1 MAIYGTTSTPTNSFT
16 NNTKVQCIASN
27 VADGRLFTKASVSKM
42 SQADFARKKYGQS
55 YTLYIPGKPKLEN
68 GVVAKP
74 SNVVEIPTEVFIDN
88 DNVSEELGPFQRLG
102 DLESFDEQIGQ
113 PMAEILV
120 RGQEKKIINKE
131 IFKAAH
137 GIVAAKTSES
147 FDGASFD
154 VLGKA
159 TAKLRKLAL
168 GEKLTGFL
176 DPDVNS
182 TIIGKGL
189 NKFQAP
195 SDDFKRLYGE
205 AAIGKFGTAK
215 WVESPDL
222 PTLHIGSAYTGTIT
236 LGSAK
241 LDTDNTPLG
250 FAEIKE
256 ITGENLVPGAMF
268 KVQNDKLKIVD
279 ESGIETQVPFH
290 IIVLEVYEDDE
301 HVQHGKISPIRISFP
316 GQGYNNPNAW
326 VPAGTESL
334 TLVAALSAN
343 TDYVIGDVRS
353 ESCLAYDTYQF
364 DAMPGSDDEFVST
377 VGGSSVR
384 VKIWGD
390 GTNLNKLYRIDST
403 YAAALFEP
411 RENVVIYTEV

>member
-1 MAIYGTTSTPTNSFT
+1 MAIYGTTSTPTNSFS
-16 NNTKVQCIASN
+16 NNQKVMCIASN

-42 SQADFARKKYGQS
+42 SQADFAKKKYGKS
-55 YTLYIPGKPKLEN
+55 YTLYIPGKPKLVN
-68 GVVAKP
+68 GVVADP
-74 SNVVEIPTEVFIDN
+74 SNITEVETQVTIDN
-88 DNVSEELGPFQRLG
+88 DNVSEELGPYQRLG

-113 PMAEILV
+113 PMAEVIV

-137 GIVAAKTSES
+137 GIIAKKANAADEALS
-147 FDGASFD
+147 GASFD

-176 DPDVNS
+176 DPDVNAVV
-182 TIIGKGL
+182 IGKGL

-195 SDDFKRLYGE
+195 GDDFKRLYGE

-215 WVESPDL
+215 WVETPDL
-222 PTLHIGSAYTGTIT
+222 PTIHIGTAYTGAIT
-236 LGSAK
+236 LVNAP
-241 LDTDNTPLG
+241 LDADNVAQG
-250 FAEIKE
+250 FEMVDE
-256 ITGENLVPGAMF
+256 ITGTNLVVGAMF
-268 KVQNDKLKIVD
+268 TVAGLKIVD
-279 ESGIETQVPFH
+279 ESGIQTEVPFH
-290 IIVLEVYEDDE
+290 IIVTEVSDGGTK
-301 HVQHGKISPIRISFP
+301 GKISPLRITLDGKSY
-316 GQGYNNPNAW
+316 GNPNAW

-403 YAAALFEP
+403 YASALYEP

>member
-1 MAIYGTTSTPTNSFT
+1 MAIYGTTSTPTNSFS
-16 NNTKVQCIASN
+16 NNQKVLCIASN

-42 SQADFARKKYGQS
+42 SQADFAKKKYGKS
-55 YTLYIPGKPKLEN
+55 YTLYIPGKPKLVN
-68 GVVAKP
+68 GVVADP
-74 SNVVEIPTEVFIDN
+74 SNITEVETKVTIDN
-88 DNVSEELGPFQRLG
+88 DNVSEELGPYQRLG

-113 PMAEILV
+113 PMAEVIV

-131 IFKAAH
+131 IFKSAH
-137 GIVAAKTSES
+137 GIVAGKTSDS
-147 FDGASFD
+147 LDGASFD

-176 DPDVNS
+176 DPDVNAV
-182 TIIGKGL
+182 IIGKGL

-195 SDDFKRLYGE
+195 GDDFKRLYGE

-215 WVESPDL
+215 WVETPDL
-222 PTLHIGSAYTGTIT
+222 PTIHIGSAYTGSIT
-236 LGSAK
+236 LVAA
-241 LDTDNTPLG
+241 DPDADNEDQG
-250 FAEIKE
+250 FEMVDE
-256 ITGENLVPGAMF
+256 ITGTNLVVGAMF
-268 KVQNDKLKIVD
+268 TVAGLKIVD
-279 ESGIETQVPFH
+279 ESGIQTEVPFH
-290 IIVLEVYEDDE
+290 IIVTEVSDGGTK
-301 HVQHGKISPIRISFP
+301 GKISPLRITLD
-316 GQGYNNPNAW
+316 GKAYGNPNAW
-326 VPAGTESL
+326 VPTGTTSL
-334 TLVAALSAN
+334 TLVAALHAD

-403 YAAALFEP
+403 YASALYEP